1 MTFTSYGCKTAVTQ
15 VTHSIMFQA
24 GSVEIKILHES
35 ISEYKLDLAA
45 TV

>member
-1 MTFTSYGCKTAVTQ
+1 
-15 VTHSIMFQA
+15 MFQA

-45 TV
+45 TVWSLEFPP